1 MVDLSLGLKV
11 ISGPGDLDTR
21 PLMIQRAF
29 DVWVDPGM
37 RDALRQR
44 TRPEFDLS
52 VQLYVVNREQFYGT
66 VIIFRHPKTPD
77 RRTHGCKFHISTSHA
92 RGAREDPS
100 WTPLPQPYSTALPSP
115 VAFRRQSFHF
125 DIEDTGP
132 ACTLV
137 GPYTQK
143 QNSTPLEGP
152 WTPLPVKRHRGEPGH
167 KRDTHGTHGRTRAH
181 GSGGYES
188 RFHVQISGNNDTPA
202 YPVPVHRDSS
212 LCASQHAHLDYHISR
227 RTRHELQAHHGHVA
241 LLNRPRADRV

>member
-44 TRPEFDLS
+44 TRPEFDWS

-77 RRTHGCKFHISTSHA
+77 RRTHGCKFHKP
-92 RGAREDPS
+92 RQELEDP
-100 WTPLPQPYSTALPSP
+100 WTPLPQPYSTALPRP

-125 DIEDTGP
+125 DTEDTGP
-132 ACTLV
+132 AYTGRSLHTEAKFNTSRRPLDPFALV
-137 GPYTQK
+137 
-143 QNSTPLEGP
+143 
-152 WTPLPVKRHRGEPGH
+152 PVKRHRGGS
-167 KRDTHGTHGRTRAH
+167 RDTHGTHTGHTRDTRAH
-181 GSGGYES
+181 TGTRIRGVRES
-188 RFHVQISGNNDTPA
+188 FS
-202 YPVPVHRDSS
+202 
-212 LCASQHAHLDYHISR
+212 CANKR
-227 RTRHELQAHHGHVA
+227 K
-241 LLNRPRADRV
+241 

>member
-77 RRTHGCKFHISTSHA
+77 RRTHGCKFHK
-92 RGAREDPS
+92 P
-100 WTPLPQPYSTALPSP
+100 
-115 VAFRRQSFHF
+115 RQ
-125 DIEDTGP
+125 E
-132 ACTLV
+132 
-137 GPYTQK
+137 
-143 QNSTPLEGP
+143 LEGP
-152 WTPLPVKRHRGEPGH
+152 LDPLTTAILDRFVQPGRISQAKFSFRHRGHRTGVHSGRSLHTEAKFNTSRRPLDPLTSKKTPGGAGTQTGH
-167 KRDTHGTHGRTRAH
+167 TRDTRAH
-181 GSGGYES
+181 TGT
-188 RFHVQISGNNDTPA
+188 RITQTNLTHKA
-202 YPVPVHRDSS
+202 YM
-212 LCASQHAHLDYHISR
+212 YM
-227 RTRHELQAHHGHVA
+227 
-241 LLNRPRADRV
+241 